1 MLETG
6 LIRTRKLS
14 LSPLKTSGW
23 TVKNTF
29 KKSWLVMV
37 CSKVRANVLFETLA
51 TLAQALSIGM
61 TMLRWK
67 LKTQRKR
74 EDFVLS

>member
-1 MLETG
+1 
-6 LIRTRKLS
+6 
-14 LSPLKTSGW
+14 
-23 TVKNTF
+23 
-29 KKSWLVMV
+29 MV